1 MEKVDCLI
9 IGQGIAGSFLSQQF
23 LKEGYRIKVID
34 GGVKNS
40 SSWVA
45 AGVINPLVLKR
56 YTLSWRAD
64 EFLQALP
71 SFYSD
76 LASRLS
82 KNYYHTELLYKLI
95 SSEDESNFWKHRYE
109 KAQLEDYLVKEL
121 ITENDPT
128 FSGLKDF
135 KKGQVKNCAWFDLK
149 GFLNHFRDYLKQNKI
164 LIEEDLDYKV
174 LKKHS
179 YKGLSFEH
187 LVFCEGQG
195 AKYNPFF
202 KDLPFQ
208 WNKGELI
215 TIKSTDLK
223 LEKMVKKKVFILP
236 IGNDE
241 YKVGATYSRDWE
253 NKETSREKLA
263 LLQEFLEEI
272 INVPY
277 TVIKQEVG
285 IRPAVKDRRPLM
297 GMDEKSGYYL
307 FNGLG
312 SRGCFMAP
320 LLSKE
325 MLQFIKGEQNLHPE
339 ADLKRFRQKQLS

>member
-9 IGQGIAGSFLSQQF
+9 VGQGIAGSFLSQQF
-23 LKEGYRIKVID
+23 LKEGYRIKVVD
-34 GGVKNS
+34 SGVKNS

-71 SFYSD
+71 SFYAD
-76 LASRLS
+76 LSSRLS
-82 KNYYHTELLYKLI
+82 ENYYHPEPLYKLI
-95 SSEDESNFWKHRYE
+95 NSKDESNFWQHRYE
-109 KAQLEDYLVKEL
+109 KAQLESYLIKEL
-121 ITENDPT
+121 ITEGDLT
-128 FSGLKDF
+128 FAGLKDF
-135 KKGQVKNCAWFDLK
+135 KKGLVKNCAWFDLK
-149 GFLNHFRDYLKQNKI
+149 GFLSHFRQYLKQNNI
-164 LIEEDLDYKV
+164 LIEEDFDYNS
-174 LKKHS
+174 LKKHN
-179 YKGLSFEH
+179 YKDLSFEH
-187 LVFCEGQG
+187 LIFCEGQG
-195 AKYNPFF
+195 VKRNPFF
-202 KDLPFQ
+202 NDLPFQ

-215 TIKSTDLK
+215 TIKSTELK

-236 IGNDE
+236 VGNDE

-253 NKETSREKLA
+253 SKETSREKLE
-263 LLQEFLEEI
+263 LLKEFLEEV

-277 TVIKQEVG
+277 TFIKQEAG

-297 GMDEKSGYYL
+297 GKDEKSGYFL

-325 MLQFIKGEQNLHPE
+325 MLQYLKGVQNLHPE
-339 ADLKRFRQKQLS
+339 ADLRRFR